1 MFGVDV
7 HHCLI
12 FFPYTSRYEQRDA
25 HEFLSDL
32 VDFLHDELTAIK
44 STLSPLASPTSEA
57 DVNASTPQG
66 GRLSPKEN
74 KHPNEVVGMSS
85 LGINSAF
92 KCDLQVS
99 TAAKHK
105 NEDLPTDEYFHL
117 NVRVCLECDSCGYSR

>member
-1 MFGVDV
+1 MSHV
-7 HHCLI
+7 
-12 FFPYTSRYEQRDA
+12 FPSPSRYEQRDA

-32 VDFLHDELTAIK
+32 VDFLHDELTSSK
-44 STLSPLASPTSEA
+44 STPSPPAPHSSEA
-57 DVNASTPQG
+57 DVKALSSPEG

-85 LGINSAF
+85 LGINSAI
-92 KCDLQVS
+92 KGHSQVL
-99 TAAKHK
+99 TAVKHN